1 MRQDSKA
8 TWRNMTQQVQGGT
21 DMDISTVAVVG
32 AGQMGSG
39 IAQVASISGTN
50 VIMCDISYE
59 LALGG
64 FDWVRRSLERLV
76 EKGRISSRES
86 ENALTRI
93 RVVDGLSGLSNADMA
108 IEAVVEAVDVKL
120 AVMEQLDSIMKPDA
134 IIASNTSSISISLLQ
149 AATRRPEKVIGMHFF
164 NPVPVMKLVEVIT
177 GYETSEET
185 LKTTQSLA
193 ERFGK
198 TPVVVKDSPGFVA
211 NRLLIPMINEAVY
224 CLMENVA
231 SKEDIDK
238 VACLGM
244 NHPMGPLAVADLI
257 GLDVCL
263 AIMETLH
270 ERFGDPKYR
279 PCPLLRKMV
288 ESGRLGRKAGKGFY
302 DYSGTEGR

>member
-1 MRQDSKA
+1 
-8 TWRNMTQQVQGGT
+8 
-21 DMDISTVAVVG
+21 MDISTVAVVG

-120 AVMEQLDSIMKPDA
+120 AVMEQLDSIMNPDA
-134 IIASNTSSISISLLQ
+134 IIASNTSSISITLLQ

>member
-1 MRQDSKA
+1 
-8 TWRNMTQQVQGGT
+8 
-21 DMDISTVAVVG
+21 MDISTVAVVG

-64 FDWVRRSLERLV
+64 FGRIRRSLERLV
-76 EKGRISSRES
+76 EKGRISSHES
-86 ENALTRI
+86 EEALTRI

-288 ESGRLGRKAGKGFY
+288 ESRRLGRKAGKGFY

>member
-1 MRQDSKA
+1 
-8 TWRNMTQQVQGGT
+8 
-21 DMDISTVAVVG
+21 MDISTVAVVG

-64 FDWVRRSLERLV
+64 FGRIRRSLERLV

-86 ENALTRI
+86 EEALTRI
-93 RVVDGLSGLSNADMA
+93 RVVDGLSGLSDADMA

-164 NPVPVMKLVEVIT
+164 NPVPVMKLVEVIA

-185 LKTTQSLA
+185 LKTTQRLA

-198 TPVVVKDSPGFVA
+198 TPVVVKDSPGFIA

-244 NHPMGPLAVADLI
+244 NHPMGPLALADLI

-288 ESGRLGRKAGKGFY
+288 ESRRLGRKAGKGFY

>member
-1 MRQDSKA
+1 
-8 TWRNMTQQVQGGT
+8 
-21 DMDISTVAVVG
+21 MDISTVAVVG

-120 AVMEQLDSIMKPDA
+120 AVMEQLDSIMNPDA
-134 IIASNTSSISISLLQ
+134 IIASNTSSISITLLQ

-164 NPVPVMKLVEVIT
+164 NPVPVMKLVEVIA

-185 LKTTQSLA
+185 LKTTQRLA

-198 TPVVVKDSPGFVA
+198 TPVVVKDSPGFIA

-244 NHPMGPLAVADLI
+244 NHPMGPLALADLI

>member
-1 MRQDSKA
+1 
-8 TWRNMTQQVQGGT
+8 
-21 DMDISTVAVVG
+21 MDISTVAVVG

-164 NPVPVMKLVEVIT
+164 NPVPVMKLVEVIA

-288 ESGRLGRKAGKGFY
+288 ESRRLGRKAGKGFY

>member
-1 MRQDSKA
+1 
-8 TWRNMTQQVQGGT
+8 
-21 DMDISTVAVVG
+21 MDISTVAVVG

-93 RVVDGLSGLSNADMA
+93 RVVDGLSGLSDADMA

-120 AVMEQLDSIMKPDA
+120 AVMEQLDSIMNPDA
-134 IIASNTSSISISLLQ
+134 IIASNTSSISITLLQ

-164 NPVPVMKLVEVIT
+164 NPVPVMKLVEVIA

-198 TPVVVKDSPGFVA
+198 TPVVVKDSPGFIA

>member
-1 MRQDSKA
+1 
-8 TWRNMTQQVQGGT
+8 
-21 DMDISTVAVVG
+21 
-32 AGQMGSG
+32 MGSG

>member
-1 MRQDSKA
+1 
-8 TWRNMTQQVQGGT
+8 
-21 DMDISTVAVVG
+21 MDISTVAVVG

-86 ENALTRI
+86 EEALTRI
-93 RVVDGLSGLSNADMA
+93 RVVDGLSGLSDADMA

>member
-1 MRQDSKA
+1 
-8 TWRNMTQQVQGGT
+8 
-21 DMDISTVAVVG
+21 MDISTVAVVG

-64 FDWVRRSLERLV
+64 FGRIRRSLERLV

-86 ENALTRI
+86 EEALTRI
-93 RVVDGLSGLSNADMA
+93 RVVDGLSGLSDADMA

-120 AVMEQLDSIMKPDA
+120 AVMEQLDSIMNPDA
-134 IIASNTSSISISLLQ
+134 IIASNTSSISITLLQ

-164 NPVPVMKLVEVIT
+164 NPVPVMKLVEVIA

-185 LKTTQSLA
+185 LKTTQRLA

-244 NHPMGPLAVADLI
+244 NHPMGPLALADLI

-288 ESGRLGRKAGKGFY
+288 ESRRLGRKAGKGFY

>member
-1 MRQDSKA
+1 
-8 TWRNMTQQVQGGT
+8 
-21 DMDISTVAVVG
+21 MDISTVAVVG

-120 AVMEQLDSIMKPDA
+120 AVMEQLDSIMNPDA
-134 IIASNTSSISISLLQ
+134 IIASNTSSISITLLQ

-164 NPVPVMKLVEVIT
+164 NPVPVMKLVEVIA

-185 LKTTQSLA
+185 LKTTQRLA

-198 TPVVVKDSPGFVA
+198 TPVVVKDSPGFIA

>member
-1 MRQDSKA
+1 
-8 TWRNMTQQVQGGT
+8 
-21 DMDISTVAVVG
+21 MDISTVAVVG

-120 AVMEQLDSIMKPDA
+120 AVMEQLDSIMNPDA

-244 NHPMGPLAVADLI
+244 NHPMGPLALADLI

>member
-1 MRQDSKA
+1 
-8 TWRNMTQQVQGGT
+8 
-21 DMDISTVAVVG
+21 MDISTVAVVG

-93 RVVDGLSGLSNADMA
+93 RVVDGLSGLSDADMA

-134 IIASNTSSISISLLQ
+134 IIASNTSSISITLLQ

-164 NPVPVMKLVEVIT
+164 NPVPVMKLVEVIA

-185 LKTTQSLA
+185 LKTTQRLA

-244 NHPMGPLAVADLI
+244 NHPMGPLALADLI

>member
-1 MRQDSKA
+1 
-8 TWRNMTQQVQGGT
+8 
-21 DMDISTVAVVG
+21 MDISTVAVVG

-86 ENALTRI
+86 EEALTRI
-93 RVVDGLSGLSNADMA
+93 RVVDGLSGLSDADMA

-134 IIASNTSSISISLLQ
+134 IIASNTSSISITLLQ

-288 ESGRLGRKAGKGFY
+288 ESRRLGRKAGKGFY

>member
-1 MRQDSKA
+1 
-8 TWRNMTQQVQGGT
+8 
-21 DMDISTVAVVG
+21 MDISTVAVVG

-86 ENALTRI
+86 EEALTRI
-93 RVVDGLSGLSNADMA
+93 RVVDGLSGLSDADMA

-288 ESGRLGRKAGKGFY
+288 ESRRLGRKAGKGFY

>member
-1 MRQDSKA
+1 
-8 TWRNMTQQVQGGT
+8 
-21 DMDISTVAVVG
+21 MDISTVAVVG

-164 NPVPVMKLVEVIT
+164 NPVPVMKLVEVIA

>member
-1 MRQDSKA
+1 
-8 TWRNMTQQVQGGT
+8 
-21 DMDISTVAVVG
+21 MDISTVAVVG

-64 FDWVRRSLERLV
+64 FGRIRRSLERLV

-86 ENALTRI
+86 EEALTRI
-93 RVVDGLSGLSNADMA
+93 RVVDGLSGLSDADMA

-120 AVMEQLDSIMKPDA
+120 AVMEQLDSIMNPDA
-134 IIASNTSSISISLLQ
+134 IIASNTSSISITLLQ

-198 TPVVVKDSPGFVA
+198 TPVVVKDSPGFIA

-288 ESGRLGRKAGKGFY
+288 ESRRLGRKAGKGFY

>member
-1 MRQDSKA
+1 
-8 TWRNMTQQVQGGT
+8 
-21 DMDISTVAVVG
+21 MDISTVAVVG

-64 FDWVRRSLERLV
+64 FGRIRRSLERLV

-86 ENALTRI
+86 EEALTRI
-93 RVVDGLSGLSNADMA
+93 RVVDGLSGLSDADMA

-120 AVMEQLDSIMKPDA
+120 AVMEQLDSIMNPDA
-134 IIASNTSSISISLLQ
+134 IIASNTSSISITLLQ

-244 NHPMGPLAVADLI
+244 NHPMGPLALADLI

-288 ESGRLGRKAGKGFY
+288 ESRRLGRKAGKGFY

>member
-1 MRQDSKA
+1 
-8 TWRNMTQQVQGGT
+8 
-21 DMDISTVAVVG
+21 MDISTVAVVG

-164 NPVPVMKLVEVIT
+164 NPVPVMKLVEVIA

-185 LKTTQSLA
+185 LKTTQRLA

-198 TPVVVKDSPGFVA
+198 TPVVVKDSPGFIA

-244 NHPMGPLAVADLI
+244 NHPMGPLALADLI

>member
-1 MRQDSKA
+1 
-8 TWRNMTQQVQGGT
+8 
-21 DMDISTVAVVG
+21 DISTVAVVG

>member
-1 MRQDSKA
+1 
-8 TWRNMTQQVQGGT
+8 
-21 DMDISTVAVVG
+21 MDISTVAVVG

-64 FDWVRRSLERLV
+64 FGRIRRSLERLV

-244 NHPMGPLAVADLI
+244 NHPMGPLALADLI

-288 ESGRLGRKAGKGFY
+288 ESRRLGRKAGKGFY

>member
-1 MRQDSKA
+1 
-8 TWRNMTQQVQGGT
+8 
-21 DMDISTVAVVG
+21 MDISTVAVVG

-93 RVVDGLSGLSNADMA
+93 RVVDGLSELSNADMA

>member
-1 MRQDSKA
+1 
-8 TWRNMTQQVQGGT
+8 
-21 DMDISTVAVVG
+21 MDISTVAVVG

-93 RVVDGLSGLSNADMA
+93 RVVDGLSGLSDADMA

-164 NPVPVMKLVEVIT
+164 NPVPVMKLVEVIA

-244 NHPMGPLAVADLI
+244 NHPMGPLALADLI

-288 ESGRLGRKAGKGFY
+288 ESRRLGRKAGKGFY

>member
-1 MRQDSKA
+1 
-8 TWRNMTQQVQGGT
+8 
-21 DMDISTVAVVG
+21 MDISTVAVVG

-64 FDWVRRSLERLV
+64 FGRIRRSLERLV

-198 TPVVVKDSPGFVA
+198 TPVVVKDSPGFIA

>member
-1 MRQDSKA
+1 
-8 TWRNMTQQVQGGT
+8 
-21 DMDISTVAVVG
+21 MDISTVAVVG

-120 AVMEQLDSIMKPDA
+120 AVMEQLDSIMNPDA
-134 IIASNTSSISISLLQ
+134 IIASNTSSISITLLQ

-164 NPVPVMKLVEVIT
+164 NPVPVMKLVEVIA

>member
-1 MRQDSKA
+1 
-8 TWRNMTQQVQGGT
+8 
-21 DMDISTVAVVG
+21 MDISTVAVVG

-120 AVMEQLDSIMKPDA
+120 AVMEQLDSIMNPDA

>member
-1 MRQDSKA
+1 
-8 TWRNMTQQVQGGT
+8 
-21 DMDISTVAVVG
+21 MDISTVAVVG

-93 RVVDGLSGLSNADMA
+93 RVVDGLSGLSDADMA

-198 TPVVVKDSPGFVA
+198 TPVVVKDSPGFIA

-302 DYSGTEGR
+302 DYSGTEGQ

>member
-1 MRQDSKA
+1 M
-8 TWRNMTQQVQGGT
+8 
-21 DMDISTVAVVG
+21 
-32 AGQMGSG
+32 
-39 IAQVASISGTN
+39 
-50 VIMCDISYE
+50 
-59 LALGG
+59 
-64 FDWVRRSLERLV
+64 
-76 EKGRISSRES
+76 
-86 ENALTRI
+86 
-93 RVVDGLSGLSNADMA
+93 
-108 IEAVVEAVDVKL
+108 
-120 AVMEQLDSIMKPDA
+120 
-134 IIASNTSSISISLLQ
+134 
-149 AATRRPEKVIGMHFF
+149 
-164 NPVPVMKLVEVIT
+164 
-177 GYETSEET
+177 
-185 LKTTQSLA
+185 A

-244 NHPMGPLAVADLI
+244 NHPMGPLALADLI

>member
-1 MRQDSKA
+1 
-8 TWRNMTQQVQGGT
+8 
-21 DMDISTVAVVG
+21 MDISTVAVVG

-64 FDWVRRSLERLV
+64 FGRIRRSLERLV

-86 ENALTRI
+86 EEALTRI

-120 AVMEQLDSIMKPDA
+120 AVMEQLDSIMNPDA
-134 IIASNTSSISISLLQ
+134 IIASNTSSISITLLQ

-185 LKTTQSLA
+185 LKTTQRLA

-198 TPVVVKDSPGFVA
+198 TPVVVKDSPGFIA

-244 NHPMGPLAVADLI
+244 NHPMGPLALADLI

-288 ESGRLGRKAGKGFY
+288 ESRRLGRKAGKGFY

>member
-1 MRQDSKA
+1 
-8 TWRNMTQQVQGGT
+8 
-21 DMDISTVAVVG
+21 MDISTVAVVG

-64 FDWVRRSLERLV
+64 FGRIRRSLERLV

-86 ENALTRI
+86 EEALTRI
-93 RVVDGLSGLSNADMA
+93 RVVDGLSGLSDADMA

-120 AVMEQLDSIMKPDA
+120 AVMEQLDSIMNPDA
-134 IIASNTSSISISLLQ
+134 IIASNTSSISITLLQ

-164 NPVPVMKLVEVIT
+164 NPVPVMKLVEVIA

-185 LKTTQSLA
+185 LKTTQRLA

-198 TPVVVKDSPGFVA
+198 TPVVVKDSPGFIA

>member
-1 MRQDSKA
+1 
-8 TWRNMTQQVQGGT
+8 
-21 DMDISTVAVVG
+21 MDISTVAVVG

-64 FDWVRRSLERLV
+64 FGRIRRSLERLV

-86 ENALTRI
+86 EEALTRI
-93 RVVDGLSGLSNADMA
+93 RVVDGLSGLSDADMA

-185 LKTTQSLA
+185 LKTTQRLA